1 MILLVFLLV
10 CLLYTRRN
18 IEISRLWEIN
28 MRFFGKT
35 LIMSMIGLF
44 IQNSALA
51 NDDAQISRYEQA
63 KLRLSYEGDVGNLL
77 QQLSQ
82 RLKVGFIAYD
92 IDTARKVSIQNTAET
107 SIKKI
112 NEQIGQQLSNTD
124 VRFEKI
130 GERLFMVI
138 SAKNAEP
145 LLKDLPQPK
154 EQFVGDIIFDGE
166 QAASESA
173 QTEVSSTSQS
183 DATTKVQHIF
193 STATDKENIV
203 AAKNKKAPQYK
214 TVTKENLGLKNI
226 RVTPLG
232 TFLIFDSQ
240 VEAGKLTVK
249 GNFEELAQGENII
262 AILHQKSDA
271 PAKIEVVNEQG
282 KKLILEAHKVTPSK
296 KSKK

>member
-18 IEISRLWEIN
+18 IEVSRLWEIK
-28 MRFFGKT
+28 MRFLGKT
-35 LIMSMIGLF
+35 LIAGMVGLF
-44 IQNSALA
+44 IQTSALA
-51 NDDAQISRYEQA
+51 TDDTQISRYEQA
-63 KLRLSYEGDVGNLL
+63 KLRLSYEGEVGSLL

-92 IDTARKVSIQNTAET
+92 VDTTRKVSIQNSAET
-107 SIKKI
+107 SIKSI
-112 NEQIGQQLSNTD
+112 NEQIGKQLSDTD

-138 SAKNAEP
+138 SAKGVEP
-145 LLKDLPQPK
+145 LLKALPQK

-166 QAASESA
+166 QTPPQSA
-173 QTEVSSTSQS
+173 PTEESSTSQS
-183 DATTKVQHIF
+183 SSAAKVQHIF
-193 STATDKENIV
+193 SIATDKNNIA

-214 TVTKENLGLKNI
+214 TVTKDNLGLKNI
-226 RVTPLG
+226 RVTPLA

-240 VEAGKLTVK
+240 VDAEKLTVK
-249 GNFEELAQGENII
+249 GNFEELAQGENIV

-271 PAKIEVVNEQG
+271 PAKIEIANEQG
-282 KKLILEAHKVTPSK
+282 KKLILEVHKVASSK

>member
-18 IEISRLWEIN
+18 IEVSRLWEIK
-28 MRFFGKT
+28 MRFLGKT
-35 LIMSMIGLF
+35 LIAGMVGLF
-44 IQNSALA
+44 IQTSALA
-51 NDDAQISRYEQA
+51 TDDTQISRYEQA
-63 KLRLSYEGDVGNLL
+63 KLRLSYEGEVGSLL

-92 IDTARKVSIQNTAET
+92 VDTTRKVSIQNSAET
-107 SIKKI
+107 SIKSI
-112 NEQIGQQLSNTD
+112 NEQIGKQLSDTD

-138 SAKNAEP
+138 SAKGVEP
-145 LLKDLPQPK
+145 LLKALPQK

-166 QAASESA
+166 QTTPQSA
-173 QTEVSSTSQS
+173 PIEESSTSQS
-183 DATTKVQHIF
+183 SSAAKVQHIF
-193 STATDKENIV
+193 SIATDKDNIA

-226 RVTPLG
+226 RVTPLA

-240 VEAGKLTVK
+240 VDAEKLTVK
-249 GNFEELAQGENII
+249 GNFEELAQGENIV

-271 PAKIEVVNEQG
+271 PAKIEIANEQG
-282 KKLILEAHKVTPSK
+282 KKLILEVHKVASSK